1 MAEIW
6 TMGELLVEIMRP
18 RPDMPL
24 RTPGEFLGPFPSGAP
39 AIFIDTVA
47 RLGHGAGIIGG
58 VGNDDFGRCLLER
71 LDRDGVDHQLVSV
84 FDGVATGVAFVTY
97 RQDGSRQFI
106 YHIGNTPA
114 AMRKAPD
121 VSGIA
126 APAFFHVMGCSLLAS
141 DAFREEILKTL
152 VAFAARGAKVSF
164 DPNLRVELL
173 GPRGLEEV
181 VQPVLARCSVL
192 QPGVE
197 ELLALAGA
205 STVEDAVKKLF
216 ENPVLEVIA
225 LKRGSRGCTV
235 FTRGRSFDLGVYRVE
250 PVDPTGAGDAFDAA
264 FLCGLLERKPL
275 EVCARMA
282 TAAAAL
288 NTAAFGPMEGDIR
301 ADTVAGMMKRP
312 LE

>member
-18 RPDMPL
+18 RPDMSL
-24 RTPGEFLGPFPSGAP
+24 RAPGEFLGPFPSGAP

-71 LDRDGVDHQLVSV
+71 LDRDGVDRRLVSV

-141 DAFREEILKTL
+141 DAFRAEILQTL
-152 VAFAARGAKVSF
+152 VAFAARGAKISF

-197 ELLALAGA
+197 ELLALARA
-205 STVEDAVKKLF
+205 RTVEEAVQWLF
-216 ENPVLEVIA
+216 QNPVLEVIA
-225 LKRGSRGCTV
+225 LKRGSRGCSV
-235 FTRGRSFDLGVYRVE
+235 FTRERSFDLGVYRVE

-288 NTAAFGPMEGDIR
+288 NTAAFGPMEGNISV
-301 ADTVAGMMKRP
+301 DTVAGLMKRP